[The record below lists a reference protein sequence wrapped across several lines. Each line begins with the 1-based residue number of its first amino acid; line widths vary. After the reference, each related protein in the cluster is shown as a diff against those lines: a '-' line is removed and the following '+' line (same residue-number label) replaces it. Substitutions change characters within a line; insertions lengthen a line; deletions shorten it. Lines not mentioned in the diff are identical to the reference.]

1 MAELIGS
8 PPRLETMPPRRLHLV
23 RHGEVHNP
31 DGILYGRIPGY
42 RLSERGEL
50 MARVSAQS
58 MQDAPVERLYASP
71 LERAQQSAEPWAEI
85 FGLEVS
91 TEPRII
97 EPWNAFEGRT
107 FDLRA
112 SLTKPSEW
120 KLISNP
126 FKPSWG
132 EANDAMA
139 GRVVAAMEDAWD
151 ELDEAGGTGD
161 IVMVMHQAP
170 IWITHLYLAGK
181 RLWHDPRKRH
191 CALSSITSFERSAAG
206 VFSEVGYADP
216 AADIDRIDTG
226 AV

>member
-1 MAELIGS
+1 
-8 PPRLETMPPRRLHLV
+8 MPPRHLHLV

-50 MARVSAQS
+50 MARMSADS
-58 MQDAPVERLYASP
+58 MSDAPVIRLYASP
-71 LERAQQSAEPWAEI
+71 LERAQQSAQPWAER
-85 FGLEVS
+85 FGLDVR

-97 EPWNAFEGRT
+97 EPWNAFEGRK
-107 FDLRA
+107 FDLLG
-112 SLTKPSEW
+112 SLRKPSEW
-120 KLISNP
+120 RLIANP
-126 FKPSWG
+126 MKPSWG

-151 ELDEAGGTGD
+151 ELEESGEDGD

-170 IWITHLYLAGK
+170 IWITHLHLAGK
-181 RLWHDPRKRH
+181 RLWHDPRKRR
-191 CALSSITSFERSAAG
+191 CALSSITSFHRDEAG
-206 VFSEVGYADP
+206 RFIEAGYVDP
-216 AADIDRIDTG
+216 AADIARIDTG